1 MEISVELFKTNTC
14 GSETWCAPTRL
25 RGPFIV
31 NILIE
36 TSDQDSLLHT
46 WWAPPQSWF
55 RRVAHIFARCL
66 LMCSEDLEQSR
77 DQTWRFNYRYYSKGN
92 DERLWTFGEDI
103 QVPNVIMSMAISSAP
118 QKNGLIWYSTSIL
131 GSWNSHWPFE
141 TFGHWGPELSITRGH
156 VGPVAQGWTVEQPEI
171 CAARS
176 FHTGRIGGAGEQH
189 WMVMFGWSK
198 QCGAVLIYT
207 GSIHVNTHCINSYG
221 TLWNHQIY
229 CSDSPELPWI
239 GWGN

>member
-1 MEISVELFKTNTC
+1 MNV
-14 GSETWCAPTRL
+14 
-25 RGPFIV
+25 
-31 NILIE
+31 
-36 TSDQDSLLHT
+36 
-46 WWAPPQSWF
+46 WW
-55 RRVAHIFARCL
+55 
-66 LMCSEDLEQSR
+66 
-77 DQTWRFNYRYYSKGN
+77 RY
-92 DERLWTFGEDI
+92 
-103 QVPNVIMSMAISSAP
+103 SSAKCDHFNGHFKCP
-118 QKNGLIWYSTSIL
+118 PKNGLIWYSTSIL

-221 TLWNHQIY
+221 PSNLLLRFPWTSLNWLR
-229 CSDSPELPWI
+229 ELV
-239 GWGN
+239 